1 MNFGRLISY
10 VWWDVL
16 FAIISEEL
24 MKDLVL
30 QNCRLDGRY
39 DVRDRLGRG
48 SYAEVFLAQDALA
61 SPQSPHRQVVIKALN
76 VFLQNDLDPDLER
89 TLVENFQNEALALDR
104 VRHPNILSRL
114 GHGTAKDLRGT
125 VFHYLVLEYLSGGDL
140 AKHCRDHRLSLTQ
153 ALSYIEQVCAGLS
166 KAHSNGIIHRDIKP
180 QNLLLTTDRKIVKIA
195 DFGVAR
201 VVNSDSPITR
211 VGTNIYAPPE
221 HSPLLAG
228 ATGDLENGTLTPA
241 SDVYSLA
248 KTAYVLFTGESPR
261 YLANRPVTE
270 LPQGFRHKSW
280 APRLIEILQRATDE
294 DPAKRHQDVFEFWKD
309 LSAAI
314 SVSDDIQTGIATH
327 VSTRHSTLPQ
337 AQIALGFTQRVPA
350 KPDFDTSRE
359 LKLKDVKPTAPLK
372 RIAIGEPGH
381 GHSFQKPALSS
392 LPSKQPPVL
401 PNPLPSAPVQIP
413 AIEVPKRKPRRFLKV
428 FLIFSVLLVVFAGSL
443 FATYNF
449 LLGNPLFSGIT
460 SPARVLGTATTDINL
475 RPGPTTSNSPV
486 GIVTKDSRVQIVQTS
501 NNWHEV
507 VIIQHGRPKSNP
519 AFADR
524 GWVYGSY
531 IAEDK

>member
-1 MNFGRLISY
+1 
-10 VWWDVL
+10 
-16 FAIISEEL
+16 

-61 SPQSPHRQVVIKALN
+61 SPQSPHKQVVIKALN
-76 VFLQNDLDPDLER
+76 VFLQNDLDVDLER

-140 AKHCRDHRLSLTQ
+140 AKYCRNHRLTLAQ
-153 ALSYIEQVCAGLS
+153 ALGYIEQVCAGLS

-180 QNLLLTTDRKIVKIA
+180 QNLLLTSDRKIVKIA

-228 ATGDLENGTLTPA
+228 ATGELEHSILTPA

-270 LPQGFRHKSW
+270 LPHEFRSRPW
-280 APRLIEILQRATDE
+280 APQLVKILARATDE
-294 DPAKRHQDVFEFWKD
+294 DPAKRHQDVLEFWKE
-309 LSAAI
+309 LSEAI
-314 SVSDDIQTGIATH
+314 SVSDEFESDAATR
-327 VSTRHSTLPQ
+327 VSSRHTTLPQ
-337 AQIALGFTQRVPA
+337 AQIAVGFTQRAPD
-350 KPDFDTSRE
+350 KPDFDTSKE
-359 LKLKDVKPTAPLK
+359 LRFQEANPTTPLK
-372 RIAIGEPGH
+372 KVAIGQPGH
-381 GHSFQKPALSS
+381 GHPFQKPALPS
-392 LPSKQPPVL
+392 LPSKQPLIL
-401 PNPLPSAPVQIP
+401 PDPLPAPPVHVSTAGSP
-413 AIEVPKRKPRRFLKV
+413 ARKPRRLLKLFLT
-428 FLIFSVLLVVFAGSL
+428 FSVLLLVFAGSL

-449 LLGNPLFSGIT
+449 LLGNSLFAGIT
-460 SPARVLGTATTDINL
+460 SPSRVLGTATTDINL

-519 AFADR
+519 EFADR